1 MKIFTR
7 SAGAVSVFSAILLAA
22 PPSRLGTGEI
32 SAQRYIDDV
41 RFLAS
46 DSLKGRGTGTPE
58 LEKAAKYIAQQFH
71 KAGLQPIDGKSY
83 AQAFTVS
90 INSHLGP
97 LNRLEYSIGSEKQSL
112 RIGQDFTPFNFS
124 GNGKVS
130 GEIVFAGYGITARE
144 YNYDDYANVNVR
156 DKIVLV
162 LRHEPQEF
170 DAHSVFEGKA
180 YSEHSQLFSKAANAK
195 FHGARAILFVNDAS
209 THSGSD
215 DHLEKFGAE
224 VSPASPGLP
233 FLQVR
238 VQVVEKWF
246 AAAGKSMPGIIEQI
260 DKDLHTQSFAFP
272 SNVTVALQTDVRRDR
287 KTVHNVMGYLPGTN
301 AGTNA
306 EYVVIG
312 AHYDHLGLGQQFSL
326 APGMAGTVH
335 PGADDNASGTAG
347 VLTLARWFST
357 QPKQKRGI
365 LFMAY
370 AGEELGL
377 LGSSYY
383 VNHPLLPLDRAVAM
397 INMDMIG
404 RIRNGKVFVGGA
416 GTGSRLK
423 ELLET
428 VMPKYQIQM
437 DATELGGYGS
447 SDHTSFT
454 TKQVPVLFFFSGL
467 HGDYHRPSDTWDKI
481 DGESAVK
488 LLHAVADVTSELQS
502 NEERPKYVRVEPKNP
517 HGSAT
522 SAASGSGGGGSG
534 YGPDFGSIPDFAEP
548 PTGVRFADVRA
559 GSPAAK
565 AGLKGGDILIEFD
578 GKKIENLYDFTYAL
592 RAKHPGDE
600 VEVVVLRDSKPT
612 NAKVLLQVR
621 K

>member
-1 MKIFTR
+1 MKFFTR
-7 SAGAVSVFSAILLAA
+7 SAAAVSLFSAILLAA
-22 PPSRLGTGEI
+22 PASRLGNGDI
-32 SAQRYIDDV
+32 STQRYIEDV
-41 RFLAS
+41 RFLSS
-46 DSLKGRGTGTPE
+46 DNMKGRGTGTPE
-58 LEKAAKYIAQQFH
+58 LEKAAKFIAQQFH

-83 AQAFTVS
+83 AQAFSVS
-90 INSHLGP
+90 INSHTGP
-97 LNRLEYSIGSEKQSL
+97 LNRLEYSIGSEKHSL
-112 RIGQDFTPFNFS
+112 KLGQDFTPFNFS
-124 GNGKVS
+124 GSGKVS

-144 YNYDDYANVNVR
+144 YNYDDYADINVK

-170 DAHSVFEGKA
+170 DANSIFERKA
-180 YSEHSQLFSKAANAK
+180 YTEHSQLFSKAANAK
-195 FHGARAILFVNDAS
+195 FHGARAILFVNDAA

-238 VQVVEKWF
+238 VEVVEKWF
-246 AAAGKSMPGIIEQI
+246 AAAGKSMPEIIGQI
-260 DKDLHTQSFAFP
+260 DKDLKTRSFAFP
-272 SNVTVALQTDVRRDR
+272 SNVTVDLQTDVRRDI
-287 KTVHNVMGYLPGTN
+287 KTVHNVMGYLPGT
-301 AGTNA
+301 TA

-326 APGMAGTVH
+326 APSLAGTIH

-347 VLTLARWFST
+347 VMALARWFSA

-383 VNHPLLPLDRAVAM
+383 VNHPLMPLDHAVAM

-404 RIRNGKVFVGGA
+404 RIRNGKVFVGGV
-416 GTGSRLK
+416 GTGSKLK
-423 ELLET
+423 EMLET
-428 VMPKYQIQM
+428 VMPKYQFQM

-481 DGESAVK
+481 DGDSAVK
-488 LLHAVADVTSELQS
+488 LLHAIADVTSELQS
-502 NEERPKYVRVEPKNP
+502 NGERPKYVRVEPKNP
-517 HGSAT
+517 HGG
-522 SAASGSGGGGSG
+522 AASASSGSGGGSG

-548 PTGVRFADVRA
+548 PTGVRFADIRV

-592 RAKHPGDE
+592 RAKRPGDE
-600 VEVVVLRDSKPT
+600 VEVVVLREGQPT
-612 NAKVLLQVR
+612 KAKVLLQQR

>member
-1 MKIFTR
+1 MKLSTR
-7 SAGAVSVFSAILLAA
+7 LAGAVSVLSVVLLAA
-22 PPSRLGTGEI
+22 SPARLGTAEI
-32 SAQRYIDDV
+32 SAQRYLEDV
-41 RFLAS
+41 RYLAS
-46 DSLKGRGTGTPE
+46 DNLKGRGTGTPE

-71 KAGLQPIDGKSY
+71 KAGLQPIDGKKY
-83 AQAFTVS
+83 EQAFTVS
-90 INSHLGP
+90 VNSHLGP
-97 LNRLEYSIGSEKQSL
+97 LNRLEYSIGSEKHTAK
-112 RIGQDFTPFNFS
+112 IGQDFTPFNFS

-130 GEIVFAGYGITARE
+130 GEIVFAGYGITAKE
-144 YNYDDYANVNVR
+144 YNYDDYANVNVK

-170 DAHSVFEGKA
+170 DANSIFEKKA
-180 YSEHSQLFSKAANAK
+180 YTEHSQLFSKAANAK
-195 FHGARAILFVNDAS
+195 FHGARAILFVNDAA

-215 DHLEKFGAE
+215 DHLEKFGSD
-224 VSPASPGLP
+224 VSPANPGLP

-238 VQVVEKWF
+238 VDVAEKWF
-246 AAAGKSMPGIIEQI
+246 AAAGKSMPAIIEQI
-260 DKDLHTQSFAFP
+260 DKDLQTRSFAFP
-272 SNVTVALQTDVRRDR
+272 PNVTASLQTDVRRDI
-287 KTVHNVMGYLPGTN
+287 KTVHNVMGYLPGT
-301 AGTNA
+301 TS

-326 APGMAGTVH
+326 APSLAGTVH

-347 VLTLARWFST
+347 VLTLARWFSA

-365 LFMAY
+365 LFMTY

-383 VNHPLLPLDRAVAM
+383 VNHPLLPLDKAVAM

-404 RIRNGKVFVGGA
+404 RIRNGKVFVGGV
-416 GTGSRLK
+416 GTGTNLK
-423 ELLET
+423 QILED
-428 VMPKYQIQM
+428 VMPKYQFQM
-437 DATELGGYGS
+437 DASELSGYGS

-488 LLHAVADVTSELQS
+488 LLHVVADVTGALESGD
-502 NEERPKYVRVEPKNP
+502 ERPKYVRVEPKNP
-517 HGSAT
+517 HDSGS
-522 SAASGSGGGGSG
+522 SSSGGGGG

-565 AGLKGGDILIEFD
+565 AGLKGGDILIDFD
-578 GKKIENLYDFTYAL
+578 GKKIGNLYDFTYAL

-600 VEVVVLRDSKPT
+600 VEVTVLRDGKPT
-612 NAKVLLQVR
+612 KAKVLLRQR
-621 K
+621 R